1 MKASSSKAPRPT
13 NNWNVRFSFQ
23 GPSGSTFRRR
33 GQDIR
38 RPALE
43 CQPKICFFFGSIG
56 RITRWRAAQI
66 FSPACPVFGSLE
78 EHAAFIRTTS
88 PRRGPVRTRVQT
100 LPGIHPV
107 VAQWQPRSFA
117 ICDRA
122 PLSQGRGEGPII
134 SFESPMRGAPG
145 RDTNPPQHAPPAP
158 QRVSIHALSTGFPL
172 SRAGKQRRG
181 RPFGCVRAR
190 FLASEKLE
198 RKRIEGLASPEH
210 GDAPVAPVKRRSSL
224 TLIPL
229 KGQPVESW

>member
-38 RPALE
+38 RPVLE

-56 RITRWRAAQI
+56 CVARLRAAQI
-66 FSPACPVFGSLE
+66 FSPACPFFGSLE
-78 EHAAFIRTTS
+78 EFAAFIRTGS
-88 PRRGPVRTRVQT
+88 PRCGPVRNRVKT

-145 RDTNPPQHAPPAP
+145 RDTTPPRPRRSVCCHTPYP
-158 QRVSIHALSTGFPL
+158 QAFHFRTRQN
-172 SRAGKQRRG
+172 RAGI
-181 RPFGCVRAR
+181 GCSSA
-190 FLASEKLE
+190 FAGAFSLAKNSNENE
-198 RKRIEGLASPEH
+198 
-210 GDAPVAPVKRRSSL
+210 
-224 TLIPL
+224 
-229 KGQPVESW
+229 